1 MNLAALILL
10 SALWGGSFI
19 FVRVA
24 APVFGPVLLIE
35 LRVLMAG
42 LLLLGYIAA
51 TRRVPR
57 FRVHWRHHLAVGVIN
72 SALPFVLIAAA
83 ELRLP
88 ASLASILN
96 ATTPLFAAVFAGL
109 MTAERFTVRKV
120 AGLLVGFAGVVVTI
134 GLGPVPLTPAILLS
148 CGLSLMAAVSYGLAP
163 VYMKARAAGEDPQVL
178 AMGSL
183 FFASLV
189 LLPAVPFTLPHHFPS
204 AVAIGCVLGLAVL
217 TTAIA
222 YLLFFRLIAETG
234 PVYASM
240 NAYLVPAFGT
250 LWGSLFLHE
259 RFDLGTLAGFGLILA
274 SVALVTEAAPRG
286 RAASRHR
293 AVTRRRDRAAG

>member
-42 LLLLGYIAA
+42 LLLLGYILA
-51 TRRVPR
+51 TRGTPR
-57 FRVHWRHHLAVGVIN
+57 FRAHWRHHLAVGVIN

-96 ATTPLFAAVFAGL
+96 ATTPLFAAVFAAL
-109 MTAERFTVRKV
+109 MMGEVFTVRKA
-120 AGLLVGFAGVVVTI
+120 AGLAVGFIGAVAII
-134 GLGPVPLTPAILLS
+134 GLGPVPVTPATLVS
-148 CGLSLMAAVSYGLAP
+148 AGLSLAAAVSYGLAP
-163 VYMKARAAGEDPQVL
+163 VYMRVKVPEEHPQVL

-189 LLPAVPFTLPHHFPS
+189 LLPLVPFTLPRQAPS
-204 AVAIGCVLGLAVL
+204 ATAIGCVLGLVL
-217 TTAIA
+217 TTAVA
-222 YLLFFRLIAETG
+222 YLLFFRLIAEVG
-234 PVYASM
+234 PIFASM

-259 RFDLGTLAGFGLILA
+259 RFDLGTLVGFGLILI
-274 SVALVTEAAPRG
+274 SVALVTKVTPRREAG
-286 RAASRHR
+286 
-293 AVTRRRDRAAG
+293 